1 MEIKLKWFCGI
12 EPKMPQ
18 SFKKGGNVMFKRRLS
33 IVALILCVVLL
44 LTSIAIAND
53 EPFKTK
59 LNMFER
65 LVVMGL
71 LPQQGNFATLRLVTE
86 QNMILGPS
94 DEETV
99 IAGLDTT
106 PEGGVVAKYGWDKI
120 PEKEFTFKETVLGW
134 IKDALQKL
142 DDEEKLT
149 MEHFRVYEKFML
161 VKEKEEE

>member
-1 MEIKLKWFCGI
+1 MYSL
-12 EPKMPQ
+12 
-18 SFKKGGNVMFKRRLS
+18 FKNKVVTFIWILVLCLA
-33 IVALILCVVLL
+33 IVFVASEVF
-44 LTSIAIAND
+44 SE
-53 EPFKTK
+53 EPFKVK

-86 QNMILGPS
+86 QNMLLGAS

-99 IAGLDTT
+99 ILGLEPT
-106 PEGGVVAKYGWDKI
+106 PEGGAMAKYGWDKV
-120 PEKEFTFKETVLGW
+120 PEKEFTFKEAVLKL

-142 DDEEKLT
+142 DDEERLT

-161 VKEKEEE
+161 VEEKEEE